1 MQRIFQSFYIMK
13 NNFISPDKSI
23 KNLNNEIFY
32 FVGLRS
38 FSSWPRKSKK
48 KVSPFGP
55 LTKPKKSLLKSPI
68 HEKLSKEV
76 DILQTLK
83 RRVQSLQTLKGR
95 AHVQQPLPI
104 KNPSIV
110 GLSKATKWDS
120 LNTLNS
126 CPRAT
131 IEEDLLLHHFLYSYL
146 LFFIL
151 LSS

>member
-1 MQRIFQSFYIMK
+1 MR
-13 NNFISPDKSI
+13 
-23 KNLNNEIFY
+23 
-32 FVGLRS
+32 LRS

-48 KVSPFGP
+48 KVSLFGP

-68 HEKLSKEV
+68 HVKLSKEV
-76 DILQTLK
+76 DILQTLEERVHSLQK
-83 RRVQSLQTLKGR
+83 GRVQSLQTLKGR

-110 GLSKATKWDS
+110 GLSTATKWDS

-131 IEEDLLLHHFLYSYL
+131 IEEDLLLHHFLYSSL
-146 LFFIL
+146 LFFVL